1 MKPTLPILQCGNCE
15 PLKATVHAFV
25 LGTAALCALYNV
37 AAWVARRQTHL
48 AVNTVLYGTLVA
60 WEATHV
66 RHHLATLPRKLALV
80 ADDQD
85 RAA

>member
-1 MKPTLPILQCGNCE
+1 MKSTLAILHCGNCE
-15 PLKATVHAFV
+15 PLKASVHALV
-25 LGTAALCALYNV
+25 LGTVALCALYNL

-48 AVNTVLYGTLVA
+48 AVNTLLYGTMVA

-66 RHHLATLPRKLALV
+66 RHHLAVLPRELV
-80 ADDQD
+80 VVVED

>member
-1 MKPTLPILQCGNCE
+1 MKSIPILHCGNCE
-15 PLKATVHAFV
+15 PLKAGVHGVV
-25 LGTAALCALYNV
+25 LGTAALCALYNL

-48 AVNTVLYGTLVA
+48 AVNTVLYGTIVA

-66 RHHLATLPRKLALV
+66 RHHLDIVPRQLDAV
-80 ADDQD
+80 PND

>member
-1 MKPTLPILQCGNCE
+1 MKSIPILQCGNCE
-15 PLKATVHAFV
+15 PLKAGVHGVV
-25 LGTAALCALYNV
+25 LGTAALCALYNL

-48 AVNTVLYGTLVA
+48 AVNTVLYGTIVA

-66 RHHLATLPRKLALV
+66 RHHLDIVPRQLAAV
-80 ADDQD
+80 PND